1 MGAMREIVS
10 EPRQYYCGMM
20 KLSACRS
27 VRTQRSSSDF
37 FACSPILFLRLGLD
51 GVRAVLHATTQ
62 RMAREFPWPV
72 AGPGVYSLWP
82 IQRDARRWRSGE
94 PFHDQAQE
102 DCTCSECPRRC
113 TGRMHKDV
121 HDRPIH
127 CLMCQTLVGN
137 TMSTELLRQT
147 QTRSSL
153 DRSAAR
159 MTISQQPPMP
169 QQTIQ

>member
-10 EPRQYYCGMM
+10 ELRQYYCGMM

-27 VRTQRSSSDF
+27 VSGLAQT
-37 FACSPILFLRLGLD
+37 FLPALQYCYSGLD

>member
-37 FACSPILFLRLGLD
+37 FACSPILFSRLGLD

-82 IQRDARRWRSGE
+82 IQRDARPCGVAVSHFMTKHRRTALARNARDDAPGG
-94 PFHDQAQE
+94 
-102 DCTCSECPRRC
+102 CTR
-113 TGRMHKDV
+113 TF
-121 HDRPIH
+121 
-127 CLMCQTLVGN
+127 
-137 TMSTELLRQT
+137 
-147 QTRSSL
+147 
-153 DRSAAR
+153 
-159 MTISQQPPMP
+159 TIVRY
-169 QQTIQ
+169 IV